1 MLQEKRRRLDELE
14 QFRNKLK
21 KDRLKLKENIQ
32 KKKDEIQTAR
42 KNTYQTLKKE
52 SKINEEIK
60 KQHQSFSRDQV
71 VQRKMSLKSTIND
84 SRHQRVF
91 SARFIREN
99 IEKEY
104 EIRMKQETLAKE
116 EAEKKLEKL
125 SKIETQIIDM
135 LKISCEENDKALNSL
150 LEITCPSQK
159 SIEVSSQLFSV
170 ETSIQGKIDNPEPR
184 PMSPEREVP

>member
-91 SARFIREN
+91 SARFVREN

-104 EIRMKQETLAKE
+104 EIRMK
-116 EAEKKLEKL
+116 
-125 SKIETQIIDM
+125 IIDM

>member
-1 MLQEKRRRLDELE
+1 MLQEKKRRLDDLE
-14 QFRNKLK
+14 QFRKKLK
-21 KDRLKLKENIQ
+21 EDRLKQKENIE
-32 KKKDEIQTAR
+32 KKKAEIHTAR
-42 KNTYQTLKKE
+42 RKTYQNLKQE
-52 SKINEEIK
+52 SRINEEIK

-71 VQRKMSLKSTIND
+71 VQRKMSLKSTINI

-91 SARFIREN
+91 SARFLREN

-125 SKIETQIIDM
+125 SKIESQIMDM
-135 LKISCEENDKALNSL
+135 LKKSCEDNDKALNSL

-159 SIEVSSQLFSV
+159 SIQVSSQLASV
-170 ETSIQGKIDNPEPR
+170 DTSVQGKLMNPEPR